1 MENARSTIEFYT
13 LKYYQGVNKNM
24 ANEQVILGSGDLYIV
39 AFTDTL
45 PADDIIE
52 IEDNKVG
59 HIKGGAS
66 LEYKPNEYEVSSDT
80 GEVLKRFV
88 ISEEITFK
96 SGVLTWNLET
106 LSKLMANCSYSD
118 DNAGKRTVRIGG
130 KGARKMSEYVV
141 HFVHTEADGNVF
153 KVTLVG
159 TASNGFSLAFAPDK
173 ETVVDAEFKAKGH
186 DADGTQVILTEEYDE
201 GVVTPPDE
209 GEGGETPPDGGE

>member
-1 MENARSTIEFYT
+1 
-13 LKYYQGVNKNM
+13 M
-24 ANEQVILGSGDLYIV
+24 ANEQLILGSGDLYIV

-45 PADDIIE
+45 PADDVIE
-52 IEDNKVG
+52 IDANKVG

-106 LSKLMANCSYSD
+106 LSKLMANCSFTD
-118 DNAGKRTVRIGG
+118 DNAGTRTMRIGG

-141 HFVHTEADGNVF
+141 HFVHEEADGSKF
-153 KVTLVG
+153 RVTLVG

-186 DADGTQVILTEEYDE
+186 DAAGTQVILTEEYE
-201 GVVTPPDE
+201 YEAPPVEDPE
-209 GEGGETPPDGGE
+209 P